1 MFKALIFDSN
11 KIELFML
18 RQFVNW
24 QAYGFEVVEVAT
36 SYKELMTQISKTNF
50 DLIVIDILNLEGLRS
65 EFLEFI
71 RLNKDEK

>member
-36 SYKELMTQISKTNF
+36 SYKELMAQISKTNF
-50 DLIVIDILNLEGLRS
+50 DLIVIDIFPPN
-65 EFLEFI
+65 FI
-71 RLNKDEK
+71 SLVMQRNDLLCFR